1 LPTVVVDSKG
11 RVQLPAE
18 LRRRLGIRPGT
29 ELELRVEEDRIV
41 LRPRRR
47 LRARDLLGAAGREE
61 VSLEELETALGETL

>member
-29 ELELRVEEDRIV
+29 ELELSLEEDRIV

-47 LRARDLLGAAGREE
+47 LHARDLLGAAGREE
-61 VSLEELETALGETL
+61 VDLEEIETALGETL